1 VDGSVEYW
9 KDGGFVRVIKEKERD
24 ARVIFTGKRDFSW
37 NYFQN
42 WSMAKLS
49 EDGYHS
55 LKMWDV
61 CLKDGKL
68 ELEVEPGEYRLL
80 TSNRLPTGNIFAK
93 RYDFHVE
100 KGECKMIE
108 LKMREASLA
117 DMLDSHS
124 IPDHDLTDSRG
135 ERHSIGE
142 LTKDGRHILFWLEVS
157 KEPTE
162 HILNELMEM
171 RERFAQCQDQLLFI
185 VRKPED
191 LEDFTLSR
199 CRSVLP
205 EVRVFYGDFGK
216 NLEMTARRMYVAP
229 DKLPLLVVTEGEA
242 TGMFAASGY
251 SVGMADMLMRVLN
264 S

>member
-1 VDGSVEYW
+1 
-9 KDGGFVRVIKEKERD
+9 VIKEKERD
-24 ARVIFTGKRDFSW
+24 ARVILQGDQEVSW

-49 EDGYHS
+49 EDGYQS
-55 LKMWDV
+55 LKLWNV
-61 CLKDGKL
+61 SLKDGKL
-68 ELEVEPGEYRLL
+68 ELQVEPGTYRLL

-93 RYDFHVE
+93 RYDFQVE
-100 KGECKMIE
+100 KGECKTIE
-108 LKMREASLA
+108 LAMREASLG
-117 DMLDSHS
+117 DMLDCHS
-124 IPDHDLTDSRG
+124 IPDHDLKDLHG
-135 ERHSIGE
+135 EKYSIGE
-142 LTKDGRHILFWLEVS
+142 LTKEGRHILFWLEVS

-171 RERFAQCQDQLLFI
+171 QERFAKCQDQLFFI
-185 VRKPED
+185 VKKPED
-191 LEDFTLSR
+191 LSDLTLSK

-229 DKLPLLVVTEGEA
+229 DKLPLLVVTNGEA

>member
-1 VDGSVEYW
+1 VDASVEFW
-9 KDGGFVRVIKEKERD
+9 KDGEFVRVIEEKERD
-24 ARVIFTGKRDFSW
+24 ARVILTGDEDFSW

-49 EDGYHS
+49 ETGYQS
-55 LKMWDV
+55 LKLWDV
-61 CLKDGKL
+61 SLKNGRL
-68 ELEVEPGEYRLL
+68 ELAVEPGEYRLL
-80 TSNRLPTGNIFAK
+80 TTNRLPTGNIFAK
-93 RYDFHVE
+93 RYDFRVE
-100 KGECKMIE
+100 KGECKTIE

-117 DMLDSHS
+117 DMLDCHS
-124 IPDHDLTDSRG
+124 IPDHDLTDQNG
-135 ERHSIGE
+135 ERHSVGE

-162 HILNELMEM
+162 HILNELVEM
-171 RERFAQCQDQLLFI
+171 QERYAKCQDKLIFI
-185 VRKPED
+185 VKKPED
-191 LEDFTLSR
+191 LKDFTLSK
-199 CRSVLP
+199 CRKALP
-205 EVRVFYGDFGK
+205 DVRVFYGDFGK
-216 NLEMTARRMYVAP
+216 NLEMTARRMYTAP